1 MEERNRIIDFFY
13 KQLEILKSEH
23 VEDLMKARR
32 SKELERILKKKV
44 IFSPVQEFIKKNEA
58 LGLAK
63 DEIRKDLSYEMALYI
78 CCSDLADE
86 QFFEDYEDFRVIL
99 FRKNEKLATQIGK
112 MMMSINLCDLSIKK
126 LIEIPNKKN

>member
-44 IFSPVQEFIKKNEA
+44 IFSPVQEFIKKNES

-86 QFFEDYEDFRVIL
+86 HFRVIL